1 MEAYN
6 ECFNIHEGYGRQI
19 VIFRIR
25 TTQRF
30 GTIKR
35 AKLVWS
41 KLTDTGSYFKRH
53 HWPEDKWQV
62 TTLGFIC
69 MMDPSRH
76 QADDTREEIIRV
88 SKKLKCNTKEGER
101 FKLIPE
107 RFKFN
112 YNGTTTT
119 HAFGIQCLNEDVNVV
134 DDMMKNTYR
143 DSLTYVK
150 SKLKKAHKAA
160 YVNGMLLQNVYLSK
174 VNTVVIVGI
183 TRLMMEQLRSTL
195 LQIQSVDYVAS
206 TSKTDTI
213 GRWDIITNES
223 KHNKLVDILT
233 ENLDEWLTDCNDNS
247 ETPLDFPAPGLQTKT
262 PRQDGDE
269 DSEDSDGGISY

>member
-1 MEAYN
+1 
-6 ECFNIHEGYGRQI
+6 
-19 VIFRIR
+19 
-25 TTQRF
+25 
-30 GTIKR
+30 
-35 AKLVWS
+35 
-41 KLTDTGSYFKRH
+41 
-53 HWPEDKWQV
+53 
-62 TTLGFIC
+62 
-69 MMDPSRH
+69 
-76 QADDTREEIIRV
+76 
-88 SKKLKCNTKEGER
+88 
-101 FKLIPE
+101 
-107 RFKFN
+107 
-112 YNGTTTT
+112 
-119 HAFGIQCLNEDVNVV
+119 
-134 DDMMKNTYR
+134 MKNTYR

-183 TRLMMEQLRSTL
+183 TRLMMEQLRNTL

-206 TSKTDTI
+206 TPKTDTI

-269 DSEDSDGGISY
+269 DSEDSDGGISYW